1 VNAPDGLSAAAWKQI
16 REAARAKAE
25 TNWRRLKPGQRR
37 ALRNVIAPRPA
48 DRTDEQPETA
58 A

>member
-1 VNAPDGLSAAAWKQI
+1 MNVTGLPPQVLQQI
-16 REAARAKAE
+16 REAARKQPV
-25 TNWRRLKPGQRR
+25 NWRRLKPGQRR